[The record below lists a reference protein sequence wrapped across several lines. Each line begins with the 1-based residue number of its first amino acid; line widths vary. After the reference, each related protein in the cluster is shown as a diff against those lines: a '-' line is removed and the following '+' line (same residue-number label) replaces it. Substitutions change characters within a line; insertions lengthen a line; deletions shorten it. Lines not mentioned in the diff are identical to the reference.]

1 MEDDRN
7 AEAQGLVT
15 IRTYMTV
22 LEVEWARSVLASA
35 GLCCFVPDA
44 VGGTLFPMPGGIR
57 LQVPASAA
65 EEAER
70 VLAGQELERGLVSGA
85 PHGGEPAAPEA
96 EPGPTDEEPEA
107 VEAVEPHD
115 LCPAPP
121 SLLCPACG
129 SQAVEDT
136 PPPKYAAESALSGA
150 FSRFLGRGWHRCADC
165 GHEWKG

>member
-1 MEDDRN
+1 MADDRN
-7 AEAQGLVT
+7 AEDQGLVT

-65 EEAER
+65 EESER
-70 VLAGQELERGLVSGA
+70 VLAGQELERGLGSET
-85 PHGGEPAAPEA
+85 PHGGEAAAET
-96 EPGPTDEEPEA
+96 EPGSPDEEPET

-115 LCPAPP
+115 LCPSPP
-121 SLLCPACG
+121 FLFCPACG
-129 SQAVEDT
+129 SLAVRET

-150 FSRFLGRGWHRCADC
+150 LSRFLGRGWHRCADC

>member
-1 MEDDRN
+1 MEEDRN

-15 IRTYMTV
+15 IRTYLTLM
-22 LEVEWARSVLASA
+22 EVEWARSVLASA

-44 VGGTLFPMPGGIR
+44 VGGTL
-57 LQVPASAA
+57 QVPASVA

-70 VLAGQELERGLVSGA
+70 VLAGQELERGLVSETA
-85 PHGGEPAAPEA
+85 HGGEAAAREA
-96 EPGPTDEEPEA
+96 EPDSKEEEPAA

-121 SLLCPACG
+121 ALLCPACG

-165 GHEWKG
+165 GHQWKG